1 MADTCPKCGFNQV
14 PSDRCPR
21 CGIVIALY
29 TASLEKMRRGPRP
42 PAPSASTATSAPPVA
57 GAWPGSPGVIPR
69 NAVSPGS
76 LGTTTPP
83 AFTGRAPAPSRPAT
97 TAAEPATSGSR
108 RARFMGSGATLFG
121 IHIVNMFLTLL
132 TLGVYVFWGK
142 VRVRRYLWS
151 ETEFE
156 GDRFAFHGTGGE
168 MLVGF
173 LKALVF
179 IIPITVLNVLP
190 DVLPVSELIRGL
202 MLLGVYVLA
211 GIFVPMAM
219 IGARRYRLSR
229 TSWRGIRF
237 SLRARTKD
245 FVRLWGWNTF
255 LVVLSLGLF
264 YPVYITRRYEFMTRN
279 MWFGSQRFGFDGRG
293 RDLFWPFLGM
303 LVLFPLTLG
312 LSWFWYA
319 ARKSRYFAAHTTFA
333 AARFAS
339 TVRALPLAWLTLS
352 NVIVLI
358 LTLGLAWP
366 WISVRSLRFTYAN
379 LSLEGPLA
387 LDAIT
392 QQAQQVSATGEGLAG
407 FLDADLGLT

>member
-1 MADTCPKCGFNQV
+1 MADTCPKCGFTQV

-21 CGIVIALY
+21 CGVIIPLY

-42 PAPSASTATSAPPVA
+42 PAPSASAAASPPSTA
-57 GAWPGSPGVIPR
+57 GAWLGSPALIPR
-69 NAVSPGS
+69 SVSPGS
-76 LGTTTPP
+76 IGTATPP
-83 AFTGRAPAPSRPAT
+83 AFTSRPPAPFSPGTSVPPPAIG
-97 TAAEPATSGSR
+97 GSR

-190 DVLPVSELIRGL
+190 DVLPVSELVRGV

-237 SLRARTKD
+237 SLRAGTKD

-303 LVLFPLTLG
+303 LLLFPLTLG

-319 ARKSRYFAAHTTFA
+319 ARKSRYLAAHTTFA